1 MLHSGALVANTMAA
15 AELQWCNMF
24 LQASSCSFSE
34 VLSSQKWL
42 SGVVYTYITVAI
54 RELQL
59 IIDVLLLHLTSI
71 VMSYIAVTYLKV
83 QISIFS

>member
-1 MLHSGALVANTMAA
+1 M
-15 AELQWCNMF
+15 
-24 LQASSCSFSE
+24 
-34 VLSSQKWL
+34 
-42 SGVVYTYITVAI
+42 YTYITVAI